1 MKSSDFRGGL
11 KPNIE
16 DSRSFIKHKNL
27 TNFISE
33 TIQPMMLH
41 EGKAKVGTSK
51 AVEKYGHYNYR
62 QDVYKKHTGAAGVQ
76 TDSMNTNG
84 W

>member
-16 DSRSFIKHKNL
+16 DPRSFIKHKNL

-41 EGKAKVGTSK
+41 EGKANVGTSK
-51 AVEKYGHYNYR
+51 AVE
-62 QDVYKKHTGAAGVQ
+62 
-76 TDSMNTNG
+76 NTIITIIVKTFTKNTLAPPESKPTR
-84 W
+84 